1 MERQLRSWKVFLI
14 RDAYFLFEI
23 VVYVFAT
30 VFVLVNLCFGCSACG
45 DCDAFLISQRQ
56 IASISDA
63 ITALSRSHHQQWG
76 RDDSRRKESI
86 KLRSRRWGLEE
97 PFALSEG
104 GKKVEKLSP
113 HMAWASSV
121 DGTILEIE
129 SHLLIDWVE
138 GDAGLWLAKD
148 NEDYKVRK

>member
-14 RDAYFLFEI
+14 RDAYCLFAI
-23 VVYVFAT
+23 VVYVLAT
-30 VFVLVNLCFGCSACG
+30 VFVLVNLCFGCAACG
-45 DCDAFLISQRQ
+45 DCDAFLISERQ

-86 KLRSRRWGLEE
+86 KLRSRRWGA
-97 PFALSEG
+97 FCTFRG
-104 GKKVEKLSP
+104 RQKGWKVVTTYGRL
-113 HMAWASSV
+113 
-121 DGTILEIE
+121 GTILEIK

-138 GDAGLWLAKD
+138 GDADLWLAKD
-148 NEDYKVRK
+148 KEDYKVRK